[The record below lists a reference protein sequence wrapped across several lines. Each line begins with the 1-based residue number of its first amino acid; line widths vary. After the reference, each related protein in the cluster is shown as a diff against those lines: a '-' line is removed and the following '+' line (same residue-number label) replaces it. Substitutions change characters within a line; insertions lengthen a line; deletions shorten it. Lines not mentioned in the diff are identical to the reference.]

1 MKELESLKSQKVAL
15 TSEVDDLENRSQ
27 RLEKLYEEQEN
38 LLNEIFGGEYGSEEE
53 NMLENQLDQVRALSD
68 FMETDF

>member
-38 LLNEIFGGEYGSEEE
+38 LLNEIFGGEYGTEAE
-53 NMLENQLDQVRALSD
+53 NMLENQPDQVRALSD